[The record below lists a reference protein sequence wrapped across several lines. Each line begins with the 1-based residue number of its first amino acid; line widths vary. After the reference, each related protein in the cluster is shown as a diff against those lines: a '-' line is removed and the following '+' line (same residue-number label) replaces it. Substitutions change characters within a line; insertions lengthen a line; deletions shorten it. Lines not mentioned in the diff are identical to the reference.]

1 MMYTGVHSGRFTE
14 VFSDYYS
21 KMPDM
26 LIVKAYLS
34 YNAQLYLIRQKKAND
49 IVFRVI
55 EECMEDGTGLPECCY
70 VAWLKNISKNTNVLE
85 DEKRKSMRRIFL
97 MNYVLMTEY
106 MHFIR
111 NLTVYW
117 TCHIMYLELQ
127 C

>member
-1 MMYTGVHSGRFTE
+1 MSEFFNGTNEEMYEVWKAGLSYGVNVTHLSERLLAQMMYTGVHSGRFTE

-85 DEKRKSMRRIFL
+85 DEKKKK
-97 MNYVLMTEY
+97 
-106 MHFIR
+106 
-111 NLTVYW
+111 
-117 TCHIMYLELQ
+117 
-127 C
+127 